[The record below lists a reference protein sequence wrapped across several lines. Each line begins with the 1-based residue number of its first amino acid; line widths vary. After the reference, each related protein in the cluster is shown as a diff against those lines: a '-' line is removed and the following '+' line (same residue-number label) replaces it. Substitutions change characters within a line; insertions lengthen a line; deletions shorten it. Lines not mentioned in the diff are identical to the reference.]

1 MIGAVSNVGYTPYI
15 TPYKPISSVQGSVES
30 SINRAAYATETQAA
44 QVRAASGTSDT
55 PQIRMAVIPEAQ
67 TGTPVQ
73 PVNPVRQVMEAP
85 VDKTE
90 LMRKLLS
97 DTTAMAVRSRIEY
110 LDGNKSAIE
119 RRAALDDKLQDASES
134 KTVLKDRAQDVS
146 ESKTAQEIAKE
157 AECQTC
163 ENRKYQDGSDDPGVS
178 FKTAT
183 HIAPEQSASKVR
195 GHELEHVGRERAEAM
210 REGREVVSQS
220 VTYQTN
226 ICPECGD
233 VYVSGGTTRTVT
245 AAQQSPAMKQAQ
257 ENAGYNGGFLAVA

>member
-1 MIGAVSNVGYTPYI
+1 MIGAISSVGYTPYV
-15 TPYKPISSVQGSVES
+15 TPYKPISSVQGTVES
-30 SINRAAYATETQAA
+30 SINRAASAAETQAA
-44 QVRAASGTSDT
+44 QVRAASQTQDT
-55 PQIRMAVIPEAQ
+55 PQVRMSVIPEAQ

-73 PVNPVRQVMEAP
+73 PVNPVRQVTEAP

-110 LDGNKSAIE
+110 LDGNKAAIE
-119 RRAALDDKLQDASES
+119 RRAALDDRVQDASEGKS
-134 KTVLKDRAQDVS
+134 
-146 ESKTAQEIAKE
+146 AQEVMKE
-157 AECQTC
+157 SECQTC
-163 ENRKYQDGSDDPGVS
+163 ANRKYQDGSDDPGVS
-178 FKTAT
+178 FKTAS

-195 GHELEHVGRERAEAM
+195 GHEMEHVGRERAEAM

-220 VTYQTN
+220 VTYKTD